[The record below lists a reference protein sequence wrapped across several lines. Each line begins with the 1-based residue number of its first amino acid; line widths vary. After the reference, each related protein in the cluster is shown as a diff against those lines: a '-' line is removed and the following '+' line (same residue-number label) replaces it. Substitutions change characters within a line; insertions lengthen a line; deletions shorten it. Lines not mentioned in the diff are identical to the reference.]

1 MKPQARWLLGAP
13 LALAAAC
20 AGMIPS
26 LAPGIHDNAVAY
38 NTAISDI
45 NDRVLLTNIVRA
57 RDEVPLNITEL
68 STVTGTLSEQASLG
82 LAAPFGG
89 NYGTT
94 PRGTAT
100 TSVQLG
106 TAPTFSMA
114 ALNTRGFTLNII
126 QPISPVYI
134 ASKWNTGIS
143 HELLLLLFVKDIQFA
158 DSFVASRA
166 DCAAQSGMP
175 DPVAALAQAAEHQPL
190 VACHHKFVN
199 DPDAPGEEHAFKA
212 VIEQMLPSVGLKV
225 MTILEP
231 VGPPFLFLPAGNT
244 AASASGVTDKSTAAK
259 GTAVATPLGAYD
271 LARQLGDASYHI
283 GNSDKLP
290 GGGQM
295 YRVYTNQVAV
305 CASDPV
311 KTSDGTFYIYPVGAD
326 ISSARQSELAPAA
339 APRVAF
345 DADQQARLEDF
356 KAQCERA
363 GRTGSH
369 TCNAARSLKPQPSS
383 QPGNSAF
390 SSYAVVR
397 SASGSGLNAGN
408 EAGVDASSAT
418 QGRAL
423 LTTAVGG
430 HAMPEVSASLQHNR
444 VGALLRADDC
454 YADQTIR
461 DPITETEF
469 HKYTET
475 LGHIEWRST
484 AEVFQYLGAVLRKQ
498 GGVTWAVHKDRDIV
512 GSSDSSLPDAMFVL
526 RKADSAQGR
535 AARIKADYGGESVA
549 IGSGSVQLDGA
560 GPVLNDQSLL
570 VLSIL
575 SELVNAAKISS
586 DIPGTQQLQVLP

>member
-1 MKPQARWLLGAP
+1 MRSAARWLLGAP
-13 LALAAAC
+13 LALLWAC
-20 AGMIPS
+20 SGMIPS

-82 LAAPFGG
+82 IAAPFGG
-89 NYGTT
+89 NYGST
-94 PRGTAT
+94 PRGTGT

-134 ASKWNTGIS
+134 TSKWNTGIS

-166 DCAAQSGMP
+166 DCGGGSAAAAAQTP
-175 DPVAALAQAAEHQPL
+175 QDPEHQPL
-190 VACHHKFVN
+190 AACHHKFVN
-199 DPDAPGEEHAFKA
+199 NPDAPGEERAFKA
-212 VIEQMLPSVGLKV
+212 VIEQMLPSVGMKV

-231 VGPPFLFLPAGNT
+231 VGPAFPFLLPGA
-244 AASASGVTDKSTAAK
+244 AEAPASATTATGKAVTPKAA
-259 GTAVATPLGAYD
+259 APASALAAFD

-283 GNSDKLP
+283 ANSDKLP

-311 KTSDGTFYIYPVGAD
+311 KTADGTFYIYPVGAD
-326 ISSARQSELAPAA
+326 ISSAKQSELAPAA
-339 APRVAF
+339 TPRVPF
-345 DADQQARLEDF
+345 DKDWEVRLEDF
-356 KAQCERA
+356 KNQCELA
-363 GRTGSH
+363 GRSGSH
-369 TCNAARSLKPQPSS
+369 TCNAARALKAQPSS
-383 QPGNSAF
+383 QAGSSAF

-397 SASGSGLNAGN
+397 SASGNGLNAGN
-408 EAGVDASSAT
+408 ESAGDAASAT

-423 LTTAVGG
+423 VTSALGG

-444 VGALLRADDC
+444 VGALLRANDC

-475 LGHIEWRST
+475 LGHIEWRSI
-484 AEVFQYLGAVLRKQ
+484 AEVFQYLGAVLRQ
-498 GGVTWAVHKDRDIV
+498 PDGITWGVRQDRDVV
-512 GSSDSSLPDAMFVL
+512 GSADAAAPDAMFVL
-526 RKADSAQGR
+526 RKAASADGR
-535 AARIKADYGGESVA
+535 RGKVKVEYGSESVA
-549 IGSGSVQLDGA
+549 VGSGAVQLNET
-560 GPVLNDQSLL
+560 GPVLQDQSLL

-575 SELVNAAKISS
+575 SELVNSAKISS

>member
-1 MKPQARWLLGAP
+1 MRTGARWLLAAP
-13 LALAAAC
+13 LTLLGAC

-68 STVTGTLSEQASLG
+68 STITGTLSEQASLG

-89 NYGTT
+89 NYGST
-94 PRGTAT
+94 PRGTGTA
-100 TSVQLG
+100 SVQLG

-134 ASKWNTGIS
+134 ASKWNTGVS

-166 DCAAQSGMP
+166 DCAAQSRVP
-175 DPVAALAQAAEHQPL
+175 DPGAALAQATGQQPL
-190 VACHHKFVN
+190 VACHHKFIN
-199 DPDAPGEEHAFKA
+199 NPDDAGEQRAFKN
-212 VIEQMLPSVGLKV
+212 VIEQMLPSVGIKV

-231 VGPPFLFLPAGNT
+231 VGPPFPFLPASGAAT
-244 AASASGVTDKSTAAK
+244 SATGGIDKSAATRASAAASPLAAF
-259 GTAVATPLGAYD
+259 D

-283 GNSDKLP
+283 GNSDKLA

-295 YRVYTNQVAV
+295 YRLYTNQVAV

-326 ISSARQSELAPAA
+326 ISSARQAELAPATSA
-339 APRVAF
+339 LVPF
-345 DADQQARLEDF
+345 DKDQQARLEDF
-356 KAQCERA
+356 KNQCELA
-363 GRTGSH
+363 GRTSSH
-369 TCNAARSLKPQPSS
+369 TCNAARALKPAPMS
-383 QPGNSAF
+383 QAGSSAF

-397 SASGSGLNAGN
+397 SASGSGLSAGN
-408 EAGVDASSAT
+408 EAGADASSAT

-423 LTTAVGG
+423 LSTAVGG
-430 HAMPEVSASLQHNR
+430 RAMPEVSASLQHNR

-484 AEVFQYLGAVLRKQ
+484 AEVFQYLGAVLRQ
-498 GGVTWAVHKDRDIV
+498 PGNVTWTVHRDRDVV
-512 GSSDSSLPDAMFVL
+512 GSTDAAAADAMFVL
-526 RKADSAQGR
+526 RQGSSADAHR
-535 AARIKADYGGESVA
+535 AKVKVEYGSESVA
-549 IGSGSVQLDGA
+549 VGNGPVRLDGT
-560 GPVLNDQSLL
+560 GPVLDDQSLV

>member
-1 MKPQARWLLGAP
+1 LPLL
-13 LALAAAC
+13 AAC
-20 AGMIPS
+20 AHMIPS

-68 STVTGTLSEQASLG
+68 STITGTLSEQATLG

-94 PRGTAT
+94 PRGTGTAA
-100 TSVQLG
+100 VQLG

-166 DCAAQSGMP
+166 DCAAQGGMP
-175 DPVAALAQAAEHQPL
+175 DPTAAMTRELGDQPL
-190 VACHHKFVN
+190 AACHHKFVN
-199 DPDAPGEEHAFKA
+199 DPDAQGEERAFKA
-212 VIEQMLPSVGLKV
+212 VIEQMLPTVGIKV

-231 VGPPFLFLPAGNT
+231 VGPPFPFLPPGGS
-244 AASASGVTDKSTAAK
+244 SATLTGGTDKSAAVK
-259 GTAVATPLGAYD
+259 AAAAATPMAAFD

-290 GGGQM
+290 GGGQL

-305 CASDPV
+305 CAADPV
-311 KTSDGTFYIYPVGAD
+311 KTGDGTFYIYPVGAD

-339 APRVAF
+339 APRVPF
-345 DADQQARLEDF
+345 DKDQEARLEDF
-356 KAQCERA
+356 KNQCALA

-369 TCNAARSLKPQPSS
+369 TCNAARSLKPQPTS
-383 QPGNSAF
+383 QAGASAF

-397 SASGSGLNAGN
+397 SASGSGLTAGN
-408 EAGVDASSAT
+408 ESGGDASSAT

-423 LTTAVGG
+423 LTTSVGG

-475 LGHIEWRST
+475 LGHIEWRSI
-484 AEVFQYLGAVLRKQ
+484 AEVFQYLGAVLRRKAD
-498 GGVTWAVHKDRDIV
+498 VTWTVRRDRDIV
-512 GSSDSSLPDAMFVL
+512 GSADAVRPDAMFVL
-526 RKADSAQGR
+526 RQAGTADGR
-535 AARIKADYGGESVA
+535 NAKVKVEYGSESVA
-549 IGSGSVQLDGA
+549 VGSGPVQINGTGALLD
-560 GPVLNDQSLL
+560 DQSLL
-570 VLSIL
+570 VLSLL
-575 SELVNAAKISS
+575 SELVNSAKISS